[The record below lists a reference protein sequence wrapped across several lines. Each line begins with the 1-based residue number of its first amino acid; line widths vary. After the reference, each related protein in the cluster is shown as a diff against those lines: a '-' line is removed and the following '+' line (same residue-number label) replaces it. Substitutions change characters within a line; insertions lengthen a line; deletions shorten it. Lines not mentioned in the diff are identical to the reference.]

1 VIAKI
6 FAIISKRKNN
16 PAVSNKKDIAHVSI
30 IQTTREM
37 NSSSSSFASSK
48 VNKTYSKGPAANL
61 VTINEKVNLTKDQQE
76 VLNIICNTYQISISE
91 YMQEALVE
99 AMKFDLEEGN
109 FCDVLLGKIIQEED
123 DNKKNN
129 SPPPF
134 PTLTNN
140 ELDMLRK
147 LHTQIL

>member
-1 VIAKI
+1 
-6 FAIISKRKNN
+6 
-16 PAVSNKKDIAHVSI
+16 
-30 IQTTREM
+30 M

-48 VNKTYSKGPAANL
+48 VNKTYSKGPANL